1 MQPLIILVSYI
12 FSYFVGQADGLH
24 LAVSR
29 DGYNWTPVAA
39 NASLLVPQVGED
51 KCPRSLH
58 SPA

>member
-1 MQPLIILVSYI
+1 MQPLVILISYI

-51 KCPRSLH
+51 KLM
-58 SPA
+58 